1 MTDDIEQQS
10 ANTAAAYQYAVAFHS
25 ESEGRNPYQVSVIF
39 ELHAIISKDLY
50 DFAGKER
57 TVIHEVEIG
66 GASIKPAPAH
76 LIRSGLVDLCE
87 DVAARAKTE
96 LSFDDAVLLSAELLH
111 RLLVIHPFQDGNGRT
126 ARVFHLMALYDLG
139 LLTPPLH
146 IFDYVAYRRNE
157 YLACLHEADEGDYEP
172 LCEYIRRGLYDTIE
186 QLIADAVSD
195 GPYREFYMRR
205 LNSKAKRFLD
215 RRYRLRLTGATYER
229 ERRHFLRSVTRV
241 EQAVALREEQDRS
254 PEG

>member
-1 MTDDIEQQS
+1 MTDDIELQS

-25 ESEGRNPYQVSVIF
+25 EFEGRNPYQVSVIF

-50 DFAGKER
+50 DFAGQER
-57 TVIHEVEIG
+57 TAIHEVEIG
-66 GASIKPAPAH
+66 GASITPAPAY
-76 LIRSGLVDLCE
+76 LIKSGLVDLCE
-87 DVAARAKTE
+87 DVAKRAGAD
-96 LSFDDAVLLSAELLH
+96 LSFDDAVRLSAELLH

-126 ARVFHLMALYDLG
+126 ARAFHLMALYDLG

-146 IFDYVAYRRNE
+146 IFDYVAYRRSE
-157 YLACLHEADEGDYEP
+157 YLECLHEADEGDYEP

-186 QLIADAVSD
+186 QLIANAVSG

-205 LNSKAKRFLD
+205 LNRKAKRFLD
-215 RRYRLRLTGATYER
+215 RRYRLGLTGTTYER
-229 ERRHFLRSVTRV
+229 ERRHFLRSITRV
-241 EQAVALREEQDRS
+241 AQAASLHEGQHRN